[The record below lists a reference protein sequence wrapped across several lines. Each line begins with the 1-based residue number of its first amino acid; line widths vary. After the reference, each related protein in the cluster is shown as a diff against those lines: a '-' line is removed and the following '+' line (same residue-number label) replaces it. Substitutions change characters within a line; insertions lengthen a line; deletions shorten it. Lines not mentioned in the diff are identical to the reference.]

1 MNLNK
6 IYNDIVSNEWSDHW
20 TMVSNIV
27 HWMGRPDYLR
37 VLSAGEF
44 LVEDNKWQFQ
54 LPKMEEVDH
63 ADGMIHIHSKLLNKG
78 AIDWDDVTEED
89 IIINPKNIEDMKKF
103 LALISNEIK
112 IRNDWSL
119 VYERVAS

>member
-6 IYNDIVSNEWSDHW
+6 IYDDIVSNEWSDHW
-20 TMVSNIV
+20 IMVSNIV
-27 HWMGRPDYLR
+27 HWMSHPDYLK

-54 LPKMEEVDH
+54 LPKMKEVDH
-63 ADGMIHIHSKLLNKG
+63 ADGMIHVHTRLLNKG
-78 AIDWDDVTEED
+78 TIDWDDVTEED
-89 IIINPKNIEDMKKF
+89 IVLDPQNIEDMKKF
-103 LALISNEIK
+103 LALISLEIK